1 MTSQEITVYREIQKN
16 ADNIIKAIDTVS
28 DKVYD
33 DALYMQLTRQSLK
46 CAQLYNKAS
55 EKLLEGK
62 ADYFRSGALKDIKL
76 KTGLQYQTLLNT
88 STGHIADLLLR
99 GCTNEILDMERTIKK
114 NPDVGSTV
122 CSRLYRKKI
131 RRETNPQTTGKTD
144 GKKDCTLIIN
154 HRSGDFFL

>member
-16 ADNIIKAIDTVS
+16 ADNIIKAIDIVS

-62 ADYFRSGALKDIKL
+62 ADYFRSGAGDGGEHWQRRVRVPVMSSRSSTRSIK
-76 KTGLQYQTLLNT
+76 
-88 STGHIADLLLR
+88 GHKVKNRIAISDF
-99 GCTNEILDMERTIKK
+99 TEHK
-114 NPDVGSTV
+114 
-122 CSRLYRKKI
+122 
-131 RRETNPQTTGKTD
+131 
-144 GKKDCTLIIN
+144 
-154 HRSGDFFL
+154 HRAYCRSFAQGMYK

>member
-114 NPDVGSTV
+114 NPDVGEECRTLAKQMKEIQENYV
-122 CSRLYRKKI
+122 RRLKHY
-131 RRETNPQTTGKTD
+131 
-144 GKKDCTLIIN
+144 L
-154 HRSGDFFL
+154 